1 MCSTSEASNTAQG
14 FWEASVTMTPGRLCS
29 AIMRAAS
36 RASESTSTMG
46 NCSSRSSARTKPP
59 YDQISPLGEVAQPQ
73 IAERKNKR
81 HGGHCRSA
89 FGEIPERD
97 GMPGALR
104 YPDRDDVRAGADG

>member
-36 RASESTSTMG
+36 RASESASTMG
-46 NCSSRSSARTKPP
+46 NCSSRSSARTRSP

-73 IAERKNKR
+73 VAEGKEERNQ
-81 HGGHCRSA
+81 GHCGPA
-89 FGEIPERD
+89 FGEVPERD
-97 GMPGALR
+97 GM
-104 YPDRDDVRAGADG
+104 AGAFRD